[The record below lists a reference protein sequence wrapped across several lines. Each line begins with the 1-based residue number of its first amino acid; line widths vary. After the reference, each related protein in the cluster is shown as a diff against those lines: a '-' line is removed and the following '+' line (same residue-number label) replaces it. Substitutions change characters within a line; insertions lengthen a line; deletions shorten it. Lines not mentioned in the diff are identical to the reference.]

1 MSNLKIIDKKID
13 ELWHS
18 GLNNNKNH
26 IFFENIETA
35 KNISKR
41 YIHSIKKQLNIE
53 FVNDTDCNNNTTFP
67 KVRVLKDKKIIYKD
81 KLLKKDILNF
91 F

>member
-41 YIHSIKKQLNIE
+41 YIHSIKKQLNI
-53 FVNDTDCNNNTTFP
+53 
-67 KVRVLKDKKIIYKD
+67 
-81 KLLKKDILNF
+81 
-91 F
+91 